1 MHTNNKQMA
10 NILITAPW
18 LDEKKTV
25 SGISTV
31 VRTILESKSRNKYYH
46 FRLGKSDCQKRELKW
61 LADQALVVP
70 RLLYNMLKFD
80 IQLIHLNITF
90 EKQALLRDYIVFF
103 VVKRLFNKP
112 VLLHIHGGFFLME
125 SFPKG
130 TFFWR
135 LVRSMLQ
142 GADVNLVL
150 SDIEKDQISKN
161 YEVRT
166 FSLPNAVMPS
176 QIAVEKD
183 FHNKLILVFLGRVV
197 QSKGIFL
204 LASALAELNDFYD
217 QFELHIYGAGNDL
230 NGFLETLQKIEKLNF
245 KYFGVVQGKAKVE
258 ALSSSHI
265 FLLPS
270 ISSEGLPMALLE
282 AMNTGCVVVVSDDAS
297 ITSVVQNEYNGFI
310 AAKGNKE
317 ILKNIL
323 LKIFME
329 RGILEQIGSQAK
341 LTIAERF
348 DIKNYMIMLQYYIS
362 ACNISNGY

>member
-1 MHTNNKQMA
+1 MHTNNKLMA

-46 FRLGKSDCQKRELKW
+46 FRLGKSDCQKKDLKW
-61 LADQALVVP
+61 LADQALIVP
-70 RLLYNMLKFD
+70 RLLYNILKFD

-90 EKQALLRDYIVFF
+90 EKKALLRDYIVFF
-103 VVKRLFNKP
+103 VVKRICNKP
-112 VLLHIHGGFFLME
+112 VLLHMHGGFFLMKP
-125 SFPKG
+125 FTKR

-135 LVRSMLQ
+135 LVRSMLR
-142 GADVNLVL
+142 GADINLVL
-150 SDIEKDQISKN
+150 SDLEKDQITKN

-166 FSLPNAVMPS
+166 FCLPNAVMPL
-176 QIAVEKD
+176 QIALKKD
-183 FHNKLILVFLGRVV
+183 FQNKLILIFLGRIV
-197 QSKGIFL
+197 QSKGIYL
-204 LASALAELNDFYD
+204 LASALAELEDFYD

-230 NGFLETLQKIEKLNF
+230 SDFLKILQNIEKLNF
-245 KYFGVVQGKAKVE
+245 KYFGVVQGNEKAD
-258 ALSSSHI
+258 ALSNSHI

-323 LKIFME
+323 SKIFLE

-348 DIKNYMIMLQYYIS
+348 DIKNYMIMLQ
-362 ACNISNGY
+362 